1 MCDGST
7 MKGIR
12 AALARHAGS
21 FDPDV
26 LSASDARA
34 VLDDA
39 IATENMAAT
48 IKSLAAKRVAD
59 TKAWRRDGHRSA
71 AHQLARR
78 SGTSVSKARQ
88 ALDTAER
95 LRELPELEA
104 GVRSGEISPA
114 QAAPIADA
122 ATADP
127 SAERR
132 LVDMAKQSSLGELA
146 DECDRTKAAADPD
159 PDARHRAIHAG
170 RYLRKRRCAD
180 GAGELTYRS
189 TVEEVAEIFSVV
201 QGFAQRVFAKARS
214 ESRREPE
221 EAYLADGLLNAVRAG
236 AAAGKAKP
244 KTQAAGPAGAD
255 EGTSTDGTGEEHHG
269 GHPESGSAGE
279 GGTDHHDGDEAG
291 TDHSGTDEG
300 EPAGTVEHHAGA
312 SVEEAEG
319 DESDPGPALA
329 PPVRPA
335 KVVVPID
342 WDAFLRGW
350 PVGDEVCEIAGVGP
364 VPVSAVKA
372 MVASGDAFLA
382 AVVTKGTDVV
392 NVAHLGRQPTAAQR
406 SALEWR
412 NPTCAVSGCNA
423 SVRLEIDHR
432 HDWADHKITLLSLLD
447 RLCRH
452 HHALKTRTGWALV
465 AGTGK
470 RAMVAPGDPRHPR
483 HPPRARAGP
492 APVAEGA

>member
-12 AALARHAGS
+12 AAVGHYAGS
-21 FDPDV
+21 FDPNV

-95 LRELPELEA
+95 LAKLPELEA
-104 GVRSGEISPA
+104 GVRSGEISAA

-132 LVDMAKQSSLGELA
+132 LVDKAKQSSLGELA

-170 RYLRKRRCAD
+170 RSLRKRRCAD

-189 TVEEVAEIFSVV
+189 TVEEVVEIFSVV
-201 QGFAQRVFAKARS
+201 QGYAQRVYAKARA
-214 ESRREPE
+214 EGRREPE
-221 EAYLADGLLNAVRAG
+221 EAYLADGLLHAVRAG
-236 AAAGKAKP
+236 AAADKAKARA
-244 KTQAAGPAGAD
+244 QAARPADAD
-255 EGTSTDGTGEEHHG
+255 EGTGSDGTGE
-269 GHPESGSAGE
+269 
-279 GGTDHHDGDEAG
+279 
-291 TDHSGTDEG
+291 
-300 EPAGTVEHHAGA
+300 EHHAGA
-312 SVEEAEG
+312 SVEEAE
-319 DESDPGPALA
+319 DVASDPGPALP

-335 KVVVPID
+335 KVVVRSD

-392 NVAHLGRQPTAAQR
+392 NVAHLGRQATACQR
-406 SALEWR
+406 SALDWMH
-412 NPTCAVSGCNA
+412 PTCAVAGCNA

-452 HHALKTRTGWALV
+452 HHALKTRKGWALV
-465 AGTGK
+465 AGAGK

-483 HPPRARAGP
+483 RARAGP
-492 APVAEGA
+492 APPVAEGA